1 MFSFL
6 RKIGNKA
13 EDKAVKYLKSKGYKI
28 IERNY
33 TLPCG
38 EIDIIAQKNKTL
50 VFVEVKY
57 RTNAQEFGGPI
68 SAVNKSKQTRLINTA
83 LNYIKTKNPS
93 YEALMFD
100 IIAISG
106 DKIEHIQNAFSSDK
120 FFI

>member
-6 RKIGNKA
+6 RRIGNKA
-13 EDKAVKYLKSKGYKI
+13 EDQAADYLKRQGYKI

-33 TLPCG
+33 NLPCC
-38 EIDIIAQKNKTL
+38 EIDIIAKKNKTL

-57 RTNAQEFGGPI
+57 RKNSEDFGGPAA
-68 SAVNKSKQTRLINTA
+68 AVNKAKQKKVINAA
-83 LNYIKTKNPS
+83 LSYIKTKKPN
-93 YEALMFD
+93 YAGLMFD
-100 IIAISG
+100 IIAVSG

>member
-1 MFSFL
+1 MFSL
-6 RKIGNKA
+6 KRLIGNKG
-13 EDKAVKYLKSKGYKI
+13 EDKAAKYLKKQGYKI

-33 TLPCG
+33 NLPCG
-38 EIDIIAQKNKTL
+38 EVDIIAQKNKTL

-57 RTNAQEFGGPI
+57 RTNADAFGGPI
-68 SAVNKSKQTRLINTA
+68 GAVTKAKQKRVINAA
-83 LNYIKTKNPS
+83 LSYIKTKKPN
-93 YEALMFD
+93 YDGLMFD

>member
-6 RKIGNKA
+6 RRIGNKA
-13 EDKAVKYLKSKGYKI
+13 EDQAADYLKRQGYKI

-33 TLPCG
+33 NLPCG
-38 EIDIIAQKNKTL
+38 EIDIIAKKNKTL

-57 RTNAQEFGGPI
+57 RKNSEDFGGPAA
-68 SAVNKSKQTRLINTA
+68 AVNKAKQKKVINAA
-83 LNYIKTKNPS
+83 LSYIKTKKPN
-93 YEALMFD
+93 YAGLMFD
-100 IIAISG
+100 IIAVSG

>member
-6 RKIGNKA
+6 RRIGNKA
-13 EDKAVKYLKSKGYKI
+13 EDQATDYLKRQGYKI

-33 TLPCG
+33 NLPCG
-38 EIDIIAQKNKTL
+38 EIDIIAKKNKTL

-57 RTNAQEFGGPI
+57 RKNSEDFGGPAA
-68 SAVNKSKQTRLINTA
+68 AVNKAKQKKVINAA
-83 LNYIKTKNPS
+83 LSYIKTKKPN
-93 YEALMFD
+93 YDGLMFD
-100 IIAISG
+100 IIAVSG

>member
-6 RKIGNKA
+6 RKVGNKA
-13 EDKAVKYLKSKGYKI
+13 EDKAAEYLKKQGYKI
-28 IERNY
+28 LKRNY
-33 TLPCG
+33 NLPCG

-57 RTNAQEFGGPI
+57 RADAEAFGG
-68 SAVNKSKQTRLINTA
+68 AVAAVTKAKQKRVINAA
-83 LNYIKTKNPS
+83 LSYIKTKKPLYDS
-93 YEALMFD
+93 LMFD

-106 DKIEHIQNAFSSDK
+106 EKLEHIQNAFSSDK

>member
-6 RKIGNKA
+6 RRIGNKA
-13 EDKAVKYLKSKGYKI
+13 EDQAADYLKRQGYKI

-33 TLPCG
+33 NLPCG
-38 EIDIIAQKNKTL
+38 EIDIIAKKNKTL

-57 RTNAQEFGGPI
+57 RKNSEDFGGPAA
-68 SAVNKSKQTRLINTA
+68 AVNKAKQKKVINAA
-83 LNYIKTKNPS
+83 LSYIKTKKPN
-93 YEALMFD
+93 YDGLMFD
-100 IIAISG
+100 IIAVSG

>member
-1 MFSFL
+1 MFSL
-6 RKIGNKA
+6 KRLIGNKG
-13 EDKAVKYLKSKGYKI
+13 EDKATKYLKKQGYKI

-33 TLPCG
+33 NLPCG
-38 EIDIIAQKNKTL
+38 EVDIIAQKNKTL

-57 RTNAQEFGGPI
+57 RTNADAFGGPI
-68 SAVNKSKQTRLINTA
+68 GAVTKAKQKRVINAA
-83 LNYIKTKNPS
+83 LSYIKTKKPN
-93 YEALMFD
+93 YDGLMFD

>member
-13 EDKAVKYLKSKGYKI
+13 EDKAANFLKKQGYKI

-33 TLPCG
+33 TLPLG
-38 EIDIIAQKNKTL
+38 EVDIIAQKGKTI

-57 RTNAQEFGGPI
+57 RKNADDFGGPVA
-68 SAVNKSKQTRLINTA
+68 AVNKAKQKRIINAA
-83 LNYIKTKNPS
+83 LSYIKTKKP
-93 YEALMFD
+93 AFDTLMFD

>member
-6 RKIGNKA
+6 RQIGNKA
-13 EDKAVKYLKSKGYKI
+13 EDKAAQYLKKQGYKI

-33 TLPCG
+33 NLPCG

-57 RTNAQEFGGPI
+57 RKNSGEFGGPI
-68 SAVNKSKQTRLINTA
+68 AAVTKAKQKRVINA
-83 LNYIKTKNPS
+83 AISYIKAKKPPFDT
-93 YEALMFD
+93 LMFD
-100 IIAISG
+100 IIAVSE
-106 DKIEHIQNAFSSDK
+106 DKIEHIKNAFSSDK

>member
-1 MFSFL
+1 MFSL
-6 RKIGNKA
+6 KRLIGNKG
-13 EDKAVKYLKSKGYKI
+13 EDKATKYLKKQGYKI

-33 TLPCG
+33 NLPCG
-38 EIDIIAQKNKTL
+38 EVDIIAQKDKTL

-57 RTNAQEFGGPI
+57 RTNAQEFGGPLA
-68 SAVNKSKQTRLINTA
+68 AVNKSKQTRLINTA
-83 LNYIKTKNPS
+83 LNYIKTKKPS

-106 DKIEHIQNAFSSDK
+106 EKIEHIQNAFSSDK

>member
-13 EDKAVKYLKSKGYKI
+13 EDKAANFLKKQGYKI

-33 TLPCG
+33 TLPLG
-38 EIDIIAQKNKTL
+38 EVDIIAQKGKTIA
-50 VFVEVKY
+50 FVEVKY
-57 RTNAQEFGGPI
+57 RKNADDFGGPVA
-68 SAVNKSKQTRLINTA
+68 AVNKAKQKRIINAA
-83 LNYIKTKNPS
+83 LSYIKTKKP
-93 YEALMFD
+93 AFDTLMFD

>member
-1 MFSFL
+1 MFSL
-6 RKIGNKA
+6 KRLIGNKA
-13 EDKAVKYLKSKGYKI
+13 EDKATKYLKKQGYKI

-33 TLPCG
+33 NLPCG
-38 EIDIIAQKNKTL
+38 EVDIIAKKDKTL

-57 RTNAQEFGGPI
+57 RTNADVFGGPVA
-68 SAVNKSKQTRLINTA
+68 AVTKAKQKRVINAA
-83 LNYIKTKNPS
+83 LSYIKTKKPN
-93 YEALMFD
+93 YDGLMFD